1 MQTVLLFS
9 TRDAICK
16 SWTEALEGDYRLVSC
31 KDEFDC
37 IHHLHE
43 YPTGIVLLH
52 INSYEGE
59 IAKFLKKIRYDYPEA
74 HTMLLSDVPH
84 FQEGID
90 LLRMGVNGYGNSYI
104 NRAHLQ
110 HALSVIAD
118 GNIWLYPKFLDILI
132 KETYTSPHTDESTK
146 ALSRLSKRELQ
157 IAEFVAQG
165 LNNQEIAERTQI
177 TVRTV
182 KAHIT
187 SIFEKLHLTD
197 RLSLA
202 LFMRQMQHH

>member
-1 MQTVLLFS
+1 MQTILLFS
-9 TRDAICK
+9 TRDSICK
-16 SWTEALEGDYRLVSC
+16 SWTDALNGSYRLISC

-37 IHHLHE
+37 IRHLGE
-43 YPTGIVLLH
+43 YPQSILLLH
-52 INSYEGE
+52 INSFDGP

-84 FQEGID
+84 FQEGLT
-90 LLRMGVNGYGNSYI
+90 LLRMGVNGYGNSYL
-104 NRAHLQ
+104 NRDHLL

-132 KETYTSPHTDESTK
+132 KETYASSGHTEQIKS
-146 ALSRLSKRELQ
+146 LSKLSKRELQ

-187 SIFEKLHLTD
+187 SIFEKLHLSD

-202 LFMRQMQHH
+202 LFMRQNQNH

>member
-9 TRDAICK
+9 NRDTICEHWR
-16 SWTEALEGDYRLVSC
+16 SALSAGYELKPCRDEYDCIGHLRDTKKCTILVHYDSFEGD
-31 KDEFDC
+31 
-37 IHHLHE
+37 
-43 YPTGIVLLH
+43 
-52 INSYEGE
+52 
-59 IAKFLKKIRYDYPEA
+59 IAKFMKKVRYDYPEA
-74 HTMLLSDVPH
+74 HMLLLSDVPH

-90 LLRMGVNGYGNSYI
+90 LLRMGASGYGNSRL
-104 NRAHLQ
+104 NSSHLQ

-118 GNIWLYPKFLDILI
+118 GNVWLYPKFLDILI
-132 KETYTSPHTDESTK
+132 KETYAPAAEPPKS
-146 ALSRLSKRELQ
+146 LSRLSKRELQ

-165 LNNQEIAERTQI
+165 LTNNEIAERTQI

-187 SIFEKLHLTD
+187 SIFEKLHLPD

-202 LFMRQMQHH
+202 LFIRQQQEH

>member
-9 TRDAICK
+9 TRDSICQ
-16 SWTEALEGDYRLVSC
+16 SWSEALEGDYNLIPC
-31 KDEFDC
+31 KDEYDC
-37 IHHLHE
+37 ISQLKAFPE
-43 YPTGIVLLH
+43 STILLH
-52 INSYEGE
+52 LNSLESD
-59 IAKFLKKIRYDYPEA
+59 IAKFLKKVRYDFPEA

-90 LLRMGVNGYGNSYI
+90 LLRMGVNGYGNSHL
-104 NRAHLQ
+104 NRSHLQ
-110 HALSVIAD
+110 HALSVITD

-132 KETYTSPHTDESTK
+132 KETYAPTNAHEHGKSLNK
-146 ALSRLSKRELQ
+146 LSKRELQ

-187 SIFEKLHLTD
+187 SIFEKLHLSD

-202 LFMRQMQHH
+202 LYMRQMQNH

>member
-1 MQTVLLFS
+1 MPTVLLFS
-9 TRDAICK
+9 TRDSICQ
-16 SWTEALEGDYRLVSC
+16 SWTEALEGSCELIAC

-37 IHHLHE
+37 ITNLHSFPE
-43 YPTGIVLLH
+43 SIVLFH
-52 INSYEGE
+52 INSYEGD
-59 IAKFLKKIRYDYPEA
+59 IAKFLKKVRYDYPGA
-74 HTMLLSDVPH
+74 HTMFLSDVPH

-104 NRAHLQ
+104 NQSHLQ
-110 HALSVIAD
+110 HALNVIAD

-132 KETYTSPHTDESTK
+132 KETYASVNNSEQIKS
-146 ALSRLSKRELQ
+146 LSKLSKRERQ

-165 LNNQEIAERTQI
+165 LNNQEIAARTQI

-187 SIFEKLHLTD
+187 SIFEKLHLPD

-202 LFMRQMQHH
+202 LFMRQIENH